1 MLSLLVENK
10 IVNNYL
16 NVHVKDL
23 IGDFNY
29 LGTMYQHSERRDR
42 AGNWIPQDPSIAQ
55 VRQLI
60 TEYAVLPNGVSNL
73 DTLKGLKNK
82 EKGMLVRSILL
93 YGPSGCGKTMMAQA
107 IANEIGALFLN
118 LSPSN
123 LMGDNNQWK
132 FPGKQGPV
140 KLMHMAFTVAKD
152 PGMAACVIYID
163 NVHEMLSGGG
173 KKKAS
178 NDGPSRFKDMLK
190 KYTESLSQY
199 EEDRVIIIGST
210 SEPDKADLKDLRA
223 VFDKFIYMPCPDYSS
238 RVMLWKKCI
247 DKQLESAN
255 LPEGCLRPELPDDF
269 DMSTLAQVSEGFS
282 AGSICKTVRNTLT
295 ERRVERLEKRPLSES
310 EFVPSLSRCDAITA
324 ADVKRYR
331 DFTAVISGLKDRRE
345 KIKSASDS
353 KEGDGKDAKKGGKKK
368 K

>member
-1 MLSLLVENK
+1 
-10 IVNNYL
+10 
-16 NVHVKDL
+16 
-23 IGDFNY
+23 
-29 LGTMYQHSERRDR
+29 MYQHSERRDR
-42 AGNWIPQDPSIAQ
+42 YGNWIPQDPSIAQ

-60 TEYAVLPNGVSNL
+60 TEYAVLPNGVSNMS
-73 DTLKGLKNK
+73 TLKALKTK
-82 EKGMLVRSILL
+82 EKNLLVRSILL
-93 YGPSGCGKTMMAQA
+93 YGPGGCGKTMMAQA

-123 LMGDNNQWK
+123 LMSDNGQWK

-140 KLMHMAFTVAKD
+140 KLMHMAFTVARD
-152 PGMAACVIYID
+152 PGMASCVIYID

-190 KYTESLSQY
+190 KYTESLT
-199 EEDRVIIIGST
+199 EEDRVIVIGST
-210 SEPDKADLKDLRA
+210 SEPEKGDLKDMRA
-223 VFDKFIYMPCPDYSS
+223 VFDKYIYMPCPDYSS

-247 DKQLESAN
+247 EKQLQSAH
-255 LPEGCLRPELPDDF
+255 LPEGFLRPELPDDF

-282 AGSICKTVRNTLT
+282 AGAISKTVRNTLT
-295 ERRVERLEKRPLSES
+295 ERRVERLEKRPLTES

-324 ADVKRYR
+324 ADTTRFK

-345 KIKSASDS
+345 KIRSE
-353 KEGDGKDAKKGGKKK
+353 KEDKGGDGKDAKKKGGKKK